1 MRTKVLVATTAMASV
16 VLLAGCSSGGPGGG
30 PGGQQVTAVNLNTN
44 GASPGGANTAE
55 VATAVNAFLATL
67 DPAKRDRVEYGF
79 TENQARQTWSNF
91 PATAVPRM
99 GIVLADL
106 TPDQLNA
113 AYAALRVA
121 QSVDGAQQDTNIQ
134 RSDDYLASLGGQG
147 ADGFGALK
155 DYYVAVYGTPS
166 PTEPFMLQFGGHHL
180 ARNLT
185 YNGDRVSQTPQF
197 VGTEPTSFVVDGAT
211 VEPVRA
217 ERRPCSASWP
227 DSPPSS
233 APAPSSPRGPSTTC
247 SWVPARTRV
256 TSPRPRGSR
265 SPSSTTPRSR
275 P

>member
-1 MRTKVLVATTAMASV
+1 
-16 VLLAGCSSGGPGGG
+16 
-30 PGGQQVTAVNLNTN
+30 
-44 GASPGGANTAE
+44 
-55 VATAVNAFLATL
+55 
-67 DPAKRDRVEYGF
+67 
-79 TENQARQTWSNF
+79 
-91 PATAVPRM
+91 M

-121 QSVDGAQQDTNIQ
+121 QSADGAQQDTNIQ

-217 ERRPCSASWP
+217 EATAMFGLMAGL
-227 DSPPSS
+227 PPSS